1 MIYAIFAF
9 ILFSFIGYRLIGV
22 KASFMRRIAATVLS
36 LLFTSAIFYVF
47 HLRSED
53 TIEVFTHFD
62 HYSFLYFITL
72 VVVSLGFSLILEMMR
87 EQDQFTELD
96 RATSTLDKMRYFI
109 STRLRYTSLIFII
122 TKNGLLRT
130 TFRTNSS
137 DRNQQVAIAFKN
149 TLERAGGIFVK
160 FGQFLSTRSDLFPS
174 SFLEELSSLQEKV
187 YPVSVT
193 EVREIIEEQ
202 LQRPIDHLFQH
213 FENEPIAAAS
223 IAQVHKAILHSG
235 EEVIVKVLRPRL
247 KKQMAIDI
255 HILTNF
261 SKLLTRKVPWA
272 RRIGIVDLTE
282 GFIQNL
288 YEEVDFSVELNNM
301 QQMKKLR
308 HSSVYIPK
316 AYEEYCTSEIVV
328 MELLEGVSI
337 KNINAVVPNNQ
348 KKQQIINNIFQE
360 MLVDIFDY
368 GLFHGDPHPGN
379 IFILKNETPAFID
392 FGSVGR
398 LSSEQRAGF
407 RWLLIGIN
415 RKNAESMLT
424 GIKQLVVNYEHINT
438 KQLKLA
444 LSQFLMEHSFEGNI
458 MNEMGKELFDMMGQF
473 GLRFFPDVAGAFR
486 TVITLQGSLQTIGPE
501 FNLNEAI
508 DTYLKNL
515 LNVQSLTDLSLNN
528 LEEDILNFIPKVRDF
543 PKKVDNIV
551 EQVENGKITFRMS
564 LFSDE
569 DNVKFVNSFLS
580 LFFTGLTG
588 FALGLLALGSL
599 FLAQAED
606 PNNYSFLDVF
616 GYSGLALSVTMLV
629 RVAIQSLKRK
639 Q

>member
-1 MIYAIFAF
+1 
-9 ILFSFIGYRLIGV
+9 
-22 KASFMRRIAATVLS
+22 
-36 LLFTSAIFYVF
+36 
-47 HLRSED
+47 
-53 TIEVFTHFD
+53 
-62 HYSFLYFITL
+62 
-72 VVVSLGFSLILEMMR
+72 
-87 EQDQFTELD
+87 
-96 RATSTLDKMRYFI
+96 
-109 STRLRYTSLIFII
+109 
-122 TKNGLLRT
+122 
-130 TFRTNSS
+130 
-137 DRNQQVAIAFKN
+137 
-149 TLERAGGIFVK
+149 
-160 FGQFLSTRSDLFPS
+160 
-174 SFLEELSSLQEKV
+174 
-187 YPVSVT
+187 
-193 EVREIIEEQ
+193 
-202 LQRPIDHLFQH
+202 
-213 FENEPIAAAS
+213 
-223 IAQVHKAILHSG
+223 
-235 EEVIVKVLRPRL
+235 
-247 KKQMAIDI
+247 
-255 HILTNF
+255 
-261 SKLLTRKVPWA
+261 
-272 RRIGIVDLTE
+272 
-282 GFIQNL
+282 
-288 YEEVDFSVELNNM
+288 
-301 QQMKKLR
+301 
-308 HSSVYIPK
+308 
-316 AYEEYCTSEIVV
+316 
-328 MELLEGVSI
+328 
-337 KNINAVVPNNQ
+337 
-348 KKQQIINNIFQE
+348 
-360 MLVDIFDY
+360 
-368 GLFHGDPHPGN
+368 
-379 IFILKNETPAFID
+379 
-392 FGSVGR
+392 
-398 LSSEQRAGF
+398 F

-424 GIKQLVVNYEHINT
+424 GIKQLVVNYEQINT

-543 PKKVDNIV
+543 PKKIDNIV

-599 FLAQAED
+599 FLGQAED

>member
-1 MIYAIFAF
+1 MYDSKSKDIVGNFLTRIIGAYEINKRRKCMIYAIFAF

-130 TFRTNSS
+130 TFRPNSS
-137 DRNQQVAIAFKN
+137 DRNQQVAVAFKN
-149 TLERAGGIFVK
+149 TLEKAGGIFVK

-202 LQRPIDHLFQH
+202 LQHPIDHLFQY

-223 IAQVHKAILHSG
+223 MAQVHKAILRSG

-288 YEEVDFSVELNNM
+288 YEEVDF
-301 QQMKKLR
+301 
-308 HSSVYIPK
+308 
-316 AYEEYCTSEIVV
+316 
-328 MELLEGVSI
+328 
-337 KNINAVVPNNQ
+337 
-348 KKQQIINNIFQE
+348 
-360 MLVDIFDY
+360 
-368 GLFHGDPHPGN
+368 
-379 IFILKNETPAFID
+379 
-392 FGSVGR
+392 
-398 LSSEQRAGF
+398 
-407 RWLLIGIN
+407 
-415 RKNAESMLT
+415 
-424 GIKQLVVNYEHINT
+424 
-438 KQLKLA
+438 
-444 LSQFLMEHSFEGNI
+444 
-458 MNEMGKELFDMMGQF
+458 
-473 GLRFFPDVAGAFR
+473 
-486 TVITLQGSLQTIGPE
+486 
-501 FNLNEAI
+501 
-508 DTYLKNL
+508 
-515 LNVQSLTDLSLNN
+515 
-528 LEEDILNFIPKVRDF
+528 
-543 PKKVDNIV
+543 
-551 EQVENGKITFRMS
+551 
-564 LFSDE
+564 
-569 DNVKFVNSFLS
+569 
-580 LFFTGLTG
+580 
-588 FALGLLALGSL
+588 
-599 FLAQAED
+599 
-606 PNNYSFLDVF
+606 
-616 GYSGLALSVTMLV
+616 
-629 RVAIQSLKRK
+629 
-639 Q
+639 

>member
-137 DRNQQVAIAFKN
+137 DRNQQVAVAFKN
-149 TLERAGGIFVK
+149 TLEKAGGIFVK

-202 LQRPIDHLFQH
+202 LQHPIDHLFQY

-223 IAQVHKAILHSG
+223 MAQVHKAILRSG

-301 QQMKKLR
+301 KQMKKLR

-379 IFILKNETPAFID
+379 IFILKNENPAFID

-424 GIKQLVVNYEHINT
+424 GIKQLVVNYEQINT

-543 PKKVDNIV
+543 PKKIDNIV

-599 FLAQAED
+599 FLGQAED